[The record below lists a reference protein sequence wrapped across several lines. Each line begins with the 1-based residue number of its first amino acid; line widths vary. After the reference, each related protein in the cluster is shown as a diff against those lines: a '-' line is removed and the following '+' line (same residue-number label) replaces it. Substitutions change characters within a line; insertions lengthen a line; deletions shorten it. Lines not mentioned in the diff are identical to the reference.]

1 MIKPVHPRL
10 GWIVRSSPEV
20 LVGRGVLRADQGP
33 RMNLERR
40 EGHRGRVDDSLNG
53 PLEGGGSQGQPVRIC
68 FQNVTTCENNNS
80 VVFEIMFLDNVFDN
94 DIDVEIDRC
103 HHGSWV
109 KAGKHHRLGSHC
121 LNNNNIINGHSTG
134 CFFSH
139 WYPP

>member
-1 MIKPVHPRL
+1 MDWLVIKPVHPRL

-40 EGHRGRVDDSLNG
+40 EGHQGRADDSLNG
-53 PLEGGGSQGQPVRIC
+53 PQEGGGSQGQPVRMR
-68 FQNVTTCENNNS
+68 FQNVTTCDNNNYG
-80 VVFEIMFLDNVFDN
+80 VYDD
-94 DIDVEIDRC
+94 DGDVEIDRC

-121 LNNNNIINGHSTG
+121 LNNNNNIINGHSMITLLTVMLIVKNL
-134 CFFSH
+134 
-139 WYPP
+139 